1 MHVTGR
7 ATVEALAYSIP
18 VSNMLFVVVF
28 RKSSSVN
35 MGSSAVKS
43 KQESDVKR
51 IKTDGQDLVDKTTKS
66 TGKMIELDLVSS
78 DEDF

>member
-18 VSNMLFVVVF
+18 VSNMLFVVS